1 MWKKK
6 QRLAF
11 LAIGGLGLL
20 AAIAPGLA
28 ATLTVPQGG
37 GVPAA
42 GQGAVEV
49 QGFEVTAIDWTVAD
63 ATATVTEVRFTI
75 VRKATGAAA
84 VNAPGATEADR
95 NARVRVRLLSAP
107 GVGANWV
114 DCSVTT
120 GAAVCDT
127 SKVGDTMTASSLVS
141 VDVIAFDTTE

>member
-1 MWKKK
+1 MRKK

-37 GVPAA
+37 DVPAA

-49 QGFEVTAIDWTVAD
+49 QGFEVTAIDWTVDD
-63 ATATVTEVRFTI
+63 ATANVTEVRFTI
-75 VRKATGAAA
+75 VRKAAGAAA
-84 VNAPGATEADR
+84 VNATDADR

-114 DCSVTT
+114 DCSVTGT
-120 GAAVCDT
+120 GGSAVCDT
-127 SKVGDTMTASSLVS
+127 SGDDDTMAASSLVS
-141 VDVIAFDTTE
+141 VDVIAFDSTN